1 MERTDRDAPPPGLP
15 ALDDD
20 APLDEGY
27 DQGDH
32 YGHNQDF
39 TELRDPRRFADT
51 PPGEPLRPIESAP
64 AAPRKRP
71 RPHPGGLAT
80 GGAGGIPDDKG
91 HSHTGFGDVDRD

>member
-27 DQGDH
+27 NQGSH

-39 TELRDPRRFADT
+39 TALRDPSRYEDT
-51 PPGEPLRPIESAP
+51 PPGEPRRLAEAGP

-80 GGAGGIPDDKG
+80 GGAAGIPDDEG
-91 HSHTGFGDVDRD
+91 HTHTGFGDPDRD